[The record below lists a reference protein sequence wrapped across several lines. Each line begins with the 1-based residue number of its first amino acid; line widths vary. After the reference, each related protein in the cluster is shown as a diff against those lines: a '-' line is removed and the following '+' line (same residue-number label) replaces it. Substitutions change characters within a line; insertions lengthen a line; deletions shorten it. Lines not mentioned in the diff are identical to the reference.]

1 MNRLYFDCSN
11 GISGDMVLNGLAA
24 LGVPSEEIAEALKGV
39 IPCGGCC
46 GGCGHGHDHD
56 THPHRG
62 YIEIKEMIL
71 NSEADCLQYLSDY
84 CRGRSRGSRNITGG
98 NSFPRGRTR

>member
-46 GGCGHGHDHD
+46 GGCGHQP
-56 THPHRG
+56 TS
-62 YIEIKEMIL
+62 L
-71 NSEADCLQYLSDY
+71 
-84 CRGRSRGSRNITGG
+84 
-98 NSFPRGRTR
+98 RTQSYKGL